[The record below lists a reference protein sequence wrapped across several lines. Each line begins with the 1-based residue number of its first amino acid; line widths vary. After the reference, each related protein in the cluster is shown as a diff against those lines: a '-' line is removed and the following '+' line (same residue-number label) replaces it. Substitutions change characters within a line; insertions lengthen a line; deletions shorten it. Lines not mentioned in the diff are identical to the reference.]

1 MMLKSGTVYILT
13 NQYNSVFYIGVTSD
27 LLPRIIQH
35 QNKTFA
41 NSFTA
46 KYQCNK
52 LVYYHS
58 FENITEAIKYEKKL
72 KNWKREWKI
81 ELIEKNNP
89 DWKDLLVDF
98 K

>member
-1 MMLKSGTVYILT
+1 MFKSGTVYILT

-35 QNKTFA
+35 QNKTFP
-41 NSFTA
+41 NSFSA

-52 LVYYHS
+52 LVYYQS
-58 FENITEAIKYEKKL
+58 FESIEEAIKHEKKL
-72 KNWKREWKI
+72 KNWRRKWKI

-89 DWKDLLVDF
+89 NWKDLIIDF
-98 K
+98 N